1 MAYLGRTAA
10 VSDRPRE
17 PGQPSYTAGR
27 RIMKASAAL
36 RKEVDSGDCWKGFR
50 PGDWTTSINVR
61 DFIVRNVTP
70 YKGNEDFLAGP
81 SQRTK
86 AVWAK
91 LQPYFADERKKGVLA
106 VDAKTPSTLLA
117 HTAGYIDQANEVIVG
132 LQTDQPFKR
141 AIFPYGGLRMVEAG
155 LKAAGFEPDPAVH
168 KAFTNYRKSHN
179 DGVFDAYTPEIM
191 NCRRSGIIT
200 GLPDAYGR
208 GRIIGD
214 YRRVALCGVD
224 RLLEA
229 KRSERAQID
238 DMWPND
244 EIIRQREELAE
255 QMRALEDLASMA
267 KLYGYDIS
275 KPASN
280 AQEAFQWTYFAY
292 LGAIKEANGAAMSV
306 GRISSFLDVYIERDL
321 KDGVLDEAGAQELWD
336 QLVQKLRIVRFLRT
350 PDYDALFSG
359 DPYWAT
365 ECVGGMDLDGRA
377 LVTKSSYR
385 MLHTLYNLGP
395 APEPNITI
403 LWSNQMPAPF
413 KRYCVKVSKDTSS
426 LQYENDDLMRP
437 FWGDDY
443 GIACCV
449 SAMRLGKQ
457 MQFFGARVNLAK
469 ALLYAINGGR
479 DEVSGEQVAP
489 QTLPVSGEFLDFD
502 EVMAKFDTT
511 MEWLAR
517 TYVHAM
523 NCIHYMHDK
532 YFYERLEM
540 ALHDRDILRTM
551 AFGIAGLSVVADSLA
566 AIKYAKV
573 HVIRDN
579 TGLAVDYRIEGT
591 KGSNVVPQYGNND
604 DRVDS
609 IAAELV
615 TRFMQKIR
623 KHPTYR
629 NATHTQSVLTITSN
643 VVYGKT
649 TGNPPDGRRKG
660 EPFGPG
666 ANPMHGRDSHGWLA
680 SCLSVAKLPYGD
692 SLDGISYTVSVAPQ
706 KAHLSPEELVDGAV
720 KAFDVYFGHGGFH
733 MNLNVIEK
741 ETLEDA
747 MKNPDKYPQ
756 LTIRVSGYAVNFV
769 RLTPEQQR
777 DVISRTFHGQI

>member
-1 MAYLGRTAA
+1 MEAATESSKNLENEGCWRGFKPGIWCTAI
-10 VSDRPRE
+10 D
-17 PGQPSYTAGR
+17 
-27 RIMKASAAL
+27 
-36 RKEVDSGDCWKGFR
+36 
-50 PGDWTTSINVR
+50 VR
-61 DFIVRNVTP
+61 DFVVCNATS
-70 YKGNEDFLAGP
+70 YSGDEKFLAGP

-86 AVWAK
+86 AVWDK
-91 LQPYFADERKKGVLA
+91 LQPYFREEQKKGVLA

-117 HTAGYIDQANEVIVG
+117 HKAGYIDRGNEVIVG

-141 AIFPYGGLRMVEAG
+141 AIFPFGGLRMVEAG
-155 LKAAGFEPDPAVH
+155 LKAAGFEADAQVH
-168 KAFTNYRKSHN
+168 EIFTKYRKTHN

-191 NCRRSGIIT
+191 KCRKSGIIT

-214 YRRVALCGVD
+214 YRRVALYGVD
-224 RLLEA
+224 RLLDA
-229 KRSERAQID
+229 KRAERTEVDA
-238 DMWPND
+238 MWPTD
-244 EIIRQREELAE
+244 EVIRTREELAE
-255 QMRALEDLASMA
+255 QIRALQDLAAMA
-267 KLYGYDIS
+267 KLYDCDITR
-275 KPASN
+275 PA
-280 AQEAFQWTYFAY
+280 ADAREAVQWTYFAY
-292 LGAIKEANGAAMSV
+292 LGAIKEANGAAMSL
-306 GRISSFLDVYIERDL
+306 GRVSSFLDIYIERDL
-321 KDGVLDEAGAQELWD
+321 QQGALDEAGAQELWD

-350 PDYDALFSG
+350 PEYDALFSG

-365 ECVGGMDLDGRA
+365 ECVGGIDLNGRA

-385 MLHTLYNLGP
+385 MLHTLTNLGP
-395 APEPNITI
+395 APEPNITV
-403 LWSNQMPAPF
+403 LWSKYLPENF
-413 KRYCVKVSKDTSS
+413 KRYCIKVSRNTSS

-437 FWGDDY
+437 HWGDDY
-443 GIACCV
+443 GIGCCV

-479 DEVSGEQVAP
+479 DEISGEQVAP
-489 QTLPVSGEFLDFD
+489 PMPPVTSEVLDYD
-502 EVMAKFDTT
+502 EVFEKFDRV

-551 AFGIAGLSVVADSLA
+551 AFGIAGLSVAADSLA
-566 AIKYAKV
+566 AIKYGKV
-573 HVIRDN
+573 HVIRDE
-579 TGLAVDYRIEGT
+579 TGLAVDYRLEGN
-591 KGSNVVPQYGNND
+591 GPIPQFGNND
-604 DRVDS
+604 ERVDG
-609 IAAELV
+609 IASDLV
-615 TRFMQKIR
+615 TRFMHKVR

-629 NATHTQSVLTITSN
+629 GATHTQSVLTITSN
-643 VVYGKT
+643 VVYGKA
-649 TGNPPDGRRKG
+649 TGNTPDGRRKG
-660 EPFGPG
+660 EPFAPG

-680 SCLSVAKLPYGD
+680 SCLSVAKLPYKD
-692 SLDGISYTVSVAPQ
+692 ALDGISYTVSVAPQ
-706 KAHLSPEELVDGAV
+706 KAHLSENELIDAAV
-720 KAFDVYFGHGGFH
+720 KAFDMYFDRGGFH
-733 MNLNVIEK
+733 MNLNVIDK

-769 RLTPEQQR
+769 RLTREQQQ

>member
-1 MAYLGRTAA
+1 MSTAA
-10 VSDRPRE
+10 LATKPVSDNPWRDF
-17 PGQPSYTAGR
+17 T
-27 RIMKASAAL
+27 
-36 RKEVDSGDCWKGFR
+36 
-50 PGDWTTSINVR
+50 PGDWQRSIDVR
-61 DFIVRNVTP
+61 DFIVRNMTA
-70 YKGNEDFLAGP
+70 YTGDEAFLAP
-81 SQRTK
+81 ATARTK

-91 LQPYFADERKKGVLA
+91 LQPYFQDERKKGVLA
-106 VDAKTPSTLLA
+106 VDAKSPSTLLA
-117 HTAGYIDQANEVIVG
+117 HKAGYIDQTNEVIVG

-141 AIFPYGGLRMVEAG
+141 AIFPFGGLRMVEAG
-155 LKAAGFEPDPAVH
+155 LKAAGFEADPQVH
-168 KAFTNYRKSHN
+168 HAFTHYRKSHN

-191 NCRRSGIIT
+191 RCRKSGIIT

-214 YRRVALCGVD
+214 YRRVALYGVT

-229 KRSERAQID
+229 KQAERAQLD
-238 DMWPND
+238 DMWPTD
-244 EIIRQREELAE
+244 EVIRMREEIAD
-255 QMRALEDLASMA
+255 QMRALNDLAAMA
-267 KLYGYDIS
+267 KLYDHDITR
-275 KPASN
+275 PAAD
-280 AQEAFQWTYFAY
+280 AQEAVQWTYFAY
-292 LGAIKEANGAAMSV
+292 LGAIKEANGAAMSI
-306 GRISSFLDVYIERDL
+306 GRISTFLDIYIERDL
-321 KDGVLDEAGAQELWD
+321 HEGTLNESGAQELWD

-350 PDYDALFSG
+350 PEYDALFSG

-365 ECVGGMDLDGRA
+365 ECVGGIDLSGRPM
-377 LVTKSSYR
+377 VTKSSYR
-385 MLHTLYNLGP
+385 MLHTLTNLGP
-395 APEPNITI
+395 APEPNITV
-403 LWSNQMPAPF
+403 LWSKQFPDNF
-413 KRYCVKVSKDTSS
+413 KRYCVKVSRDTSS

-437 FWGDDY
+437 HWGDDY
-443 GIACCV
+443 AIACCV

-469 ALLYAINGGR
+469 CLLYAINGGR
-479 DEVSGEQVAP
+479 DEISGDQIAP
-489 QTLPVSGEFLDFD
+489 IAPAFTGDVLEYD
-502 EVMAKFDTT
+502 EVFAKFDNM

-540 ALHDRDILRTM
+540 ALHDKDILRTM

-573 HVIRDN
+573 HVIRDAN
-579 TGLAVDYRIEGT
+579 GLAVDYKIEG
-591 KGSNVVPQYGNND
+591 NPPQFGNND
-604 DRVDS
+604 DRVDK
-609 IAAELV
+609 IAADLV
-615 TRFMQKIR
+615 TGFMQKIR

-643 VVYGKT
+643 VVYGKA
-649 TGNPPDGRRKG
+649 TGNTPDGRRKG

-680 SCLSVAKLPYGD
+680 SCLSVAKLPYKD

-706 KAHLSPEELVDGAV
+706 KAHLSPDEVVSAAV
-720 KAFDVYFGHGGFH
+720 KAFDTYFDQGGFH
-733 MNLNVIEK
+733 MNLNVIDK

-747 MKNPDKYPQ
+747 MKSPDKYPQ

-777 DVISRTFHGQI
+777 DVISRTFHGQM

>member
-1 MAYLGRTAA
+1 
-10 VSDRPRE
+10 
-17 PGQPSYTAGR
+17 
-27 RIMKASAAL
+27 MKSSAAL
-36 RKEVDSGDCWKGFR
+36 AKEVETKGGQDPWRGFK
-50 PGDWTTSINVR
+50 PGDWRTSIAVR

-70 YKGNEDFLAGP
+70 YTGDEKFLAP
-81 SQRTK
+81 ASAKTK

-91 LQPYFADERKKGVLA
+91 LQPYFQEERKKGVLA

-117 HTAGYIDQANEVIVG
+117 HKPGYIERDNEVVVG

-155 LKAAGFEPDPAVH
+155 LKAAGFEADPQVH
-168 KAFTNYRKSHN
+168 EAFTKYRKSHN

-191 NCRRSGIIT
+191 RCRKSGIIT

-214 YRRVALCGVD
+214 YRRVALYGVD
-224 RLLEA
+224 RLLEV
-229 KRSERAQID
+229 KEIEREQIN
-238 DMWPND
+238 DMWPTD
-244 EIIRQREELAE
+244 EVIRQREELAE
-255 QMRALEDLASMA
+255 QIRALKDLAAMA
-267 KLYGYDIS
+267 KLYGFDIS
-275 KPASN
+275 APASN
-280 AQEAFQWTYFAY
+280 AREAFQWTYFAY
-292 LGAIKEANGAAMSV
+292 LGAIKEANGAAMSI
-306 GRISSFLDVYIERDL
+306 GRISSFLDIYIERDIREG
-321 KDGVLDEAGAQELWD
+321 KLDEAGAQELWD
-336 QLVQKLRIVRFLRT
+336 QVVQKLRIVRFLRT

-365 ECVGGMDLDGRA
+365 ECVGGMDLDGRT

-395 APEPNITI
+395 APEPNITV
-403 LWSNQMPAPF
+403 LWSKHFPDPF
-413 KRYCVKVSKDTSS
+413 KRFCVKVSRDTSS

-449 SAMRLGKQ
+449 SAMKLGKQ

-479 DEVSGEQVAP
+479 DENSGDQIAP
-489 QTLPVSGEFLDFD
+489 PTPAITGEFLDYD
-502 EVMAKFDTT
+502 EVMEKFDTT

-551 AFGIAGLSVVADSLA
+551 AFGIAGLSVVADSLS
-566 AIKYAKV
+566 AIKYGKIRT
-573 HVIRDN
+573 IRDKN
-579 TGLAVDYRIEGT
+579 GLAVDYKNEG
-591 KGSNVVPQYGNND
+591 NANVPQFGNND
-604 DRVDS
+604 DRVDK
-609 IAAELV
+609 IASELV
-615 TRFMQKIR
+615 TSFMEKIR

-643 VVYGKT
+643 VVYGKA
-649 TGNPPDGRRKG
+649 TGNTPDGRRKG

-666 ANPMHGRDSHGWLA
+666 ANPMHGRDNHGWLA
-680 SCLSVAKLPYGD
+680 SCLSVAKLPYKD
-692 SLDGISYTVSVAPQ
+692 SQDGISYTVSVSPQ
-706 KAHLSPEELVDGAV
+706 KAHLSERELIDSAT
-720 KAFDVYFGHGGFH
+720 KAFDVYFDHGGFH
-733 MNLNVIEK
+733 MNLNVIDK
-741 ETLEDA
+741 DTLEDA

-769 RLTPEQQR
+769 RLTPEQQK

>member
-1 MAYLGRTAA
+1 MKAGAAA
-10 VSDRPRE
+10 V
-17 PGQPSYTAGR
+17 
-27 RIMKASAAL
+27 K
-36 RKEVDSGDCWKGFR
+36 KETKDEGCWRGFK
-50 PGDWTTSINVR
+50 PGDWSTSINLR

-70 YKGNEDFLAGP
+70 YDGDEKFLAP
-81 SQRTK
+81 ASKRTK
-86 AVWAK
+86 AVWEK
-91 LQPYFADERKKGVLA
+91 LQPYFQAERKKGVLA
-106 VDAKTPSTLLA
+106 VDAKNPSTLLA
-117 HTAGYIDQANEVIVG
+117 HKAGYIDRDNEIIVG
-132 LQTDQPFKR
+132 LQTDEPFKR

-155 LKAAGFEPDPAVH
+155 LKAAGFPADPQVH
-168 KAFTNYRKSHN
+168 EAFTKYRKSHN

-191 NCRRSGIIT
+191 KCRKSGIIT
-200 GLPDAYGR
+200 GLPDSYGR

-214 YRRVALCGVD
+214 YRRVALYGVD
-224 RLLEA
+224 RLLEV
-229 KRSERAQID
+229 KREERAQMD
-238 DMWPND
+238 DMWPTD
-244 EIIRQREELAE
+244 EVIRVREELAE
-255 QMRALEDLASMA
+255 QMRALKDLIAMG
-267 KLYGYDIS
+267 KLYDCDIGR
-275 KPASN
+275 PAN
-280 AQEAFQWTYFAY
+280 GAREAFQWTYLAY
-292 LGAIKEANGAAMSV
+292 LGAIKEANGAAMSI
-306 GRISSFLDVYIERDL
+306 GRISSFLDAYIERDL
-321 KDGVLDEAGAQELWD
+321 KEGTLDEAGAQELWD

-350 PDYDALFSG
+350 PEYDALFSG

-365 ECVGGMDLDGRA
+365 ECVGGMDLDGRT

-395 APEPNITI
+395 APEPNITV
-403 LWSNQMPAPF
+403 LWSRHMPETF

-489 QTLPVSGEFLDFD
+489 RTPAVTGDFLDYD
-502 EVMAKFDTT
+502 DVMAKFDET

-532 YFYERLEM
+532 YFYERFEM

-551 AFGIAGLSVVADSLA
+551 AFGIAGLSVVADSLS
-566 AIKYAKV
+566 AIKYGKIRVA
-573 HVIRDN
+573 RDN
-579 TGLAVDYRIEGT
+579 AGLIVDYQNEGNKAT
-591 KGSNVVPQYGNND
+591 PQFGNND
-604 DRVDS
+604 DRVDK
-609 IAAELV
+609 IASAIV
-615 TRFMQKIR
+615 TSFMGKIR

-629 NATHTQSVLTITSN
+629 NAVHTQSVLTITSN
-643 VVYGKT
+643 VVYGKA
-649 TGNPPDGRRKG
+649 TGNTPDGRRKG

-680 SCLSVAKLPYGD
+680 SCLSVAKLPYKD
-692 SLDGISYTVSVAPQ
+692 SQDGISYTVSVAPQ
-706 KAHLSPEELVDGAV
+706 KAHMSESQIVEEAT

-733 MNLNVIEK
+733 MNLNVIDK

-756 LTIRVSGYAVNFV
+756 LTIRVSGYAVNFI

>member
-1 MAYLGRTAA
+1 
-10 VSDRPRE
+10 
-17 PGQPSYTAGR
+17 
-27 RIMKASAAL
+27 MKSSAAL
-36 RKEVDSGDCWKGFR
+36 AKEVETKGGQDPWRGFK
-50 PGDWTTSINVR
+50 PGDWRTSIGVR

-70 YKGNEDFLAGP
+70 YTGDEKFLAP
-81 SQRTK
+81 ASAKTK

-91 LQPYFADERKKGVLA
+91 LQPYFQEERKKGVLA

-117 HTAGYIDQANEVIVG
+117 HKPGYIDRDNEVVVG

-155 LKAAGFEPDPAVH
+155 LKAAGFEADPQVH
-168 KAFTNYRKSHN
+168 EAFTKYRKSHN

-191 NCRRSGIIT
+191 RCRKSGIIT

-214 YRRVALCGVD
+214 YRRVALYGVD
-224 RLLEA
+224 RLLEV
-229 KRSERAQID
+229 KEIEREQIN
-238 DMWPND
+238 DMWPTD
-244 EIIRQREELAE
+244 EVIRQREELAE
-255 QMRALEDLASMA
+255 QIRALKDLAAMA
-267 KLYGYDIS
+267 KLYGFDIS
-275 KPASN
+275 APATN
-280 AQEAFQWTYFAY
+280 AREAFQWTYFAY
-292 LGAIKEANGAAMSV
+292 LGAIKEANGAAMSI
-306 GRISSFLDVYIERDL
+306 GRISSFLDIYIERDIREG
-321 KDGVLDEAGAQELWD
+321 KLDEAGAQELWD

-365 ECVGGMDLDGRA
+365 ECVGGMDLDGRT

-395 APEPNITI
+395 APEPNITV
-403 LWSNQMPAPF
+403 LWSKHFPDPF
-413 KRYCVKVSKDTSS
+413 KRFCVKVSRDTSS

-449 SAMRLGKQ
+449 SAMKLGKQ

-479 DEVSGEQVAP
+479 DENSGDQIAP
-489 QTLPVSGEFLDFD
+489 PTPAITGEFLDYD
-502 EVMAKFDTT
+502 EVMEKFDTT

-551 AFGIAGLSVVADSLA
+551 AFGIAGLSVVADSLS
-566 AIKYAKV
+566 AIKYGKIRT
-573 HVIRDN
+573 IRDKN
-579 TGLAVDYRIEGT
+579 GLAVDYKNEG
-591 KGSNVVPQYGNND
+591 NANVPQFGNND
-604 DRVDS
+604 DRVDK
-609 IAAELV
+609 IASELV
-615 TRFMQKIR
+615 TSFMEKIR

-643 VVYGKT
+643 VVYGKA
-649 TGNPPDGRRKG
+649 TGNTPDGRRKG

-666 ANPMHGRDSHGWLA
+666 ANPMHGRDNHGWLA
-680 SCLSVAKLPYGD
+680 SCLSVAKLPYKD
-692 SLDGISYTVSVAPQ
+692 SQDGISYTVSVSPQ
-706 KAHLSPEELVDGAV
+706 KAHLSERELIDSAT
-720 KAFDVYFGHGGFH
+720 KAFDVYFDHGGFH
-733 MNLNVIEK
+733 MNLNVIDK
-741 ETLEDA
+741 DTLEDA

-769 RLTPEQQR
+769 RLTPEQQK

>member
-1 MAYLGRTAA
+1 
-10 VSDRPRE
+10 
-17 PGQPSYTAGR
+17 
-27 RIMKASAAL
+27 MKSSAAL
-36 RKEVDSGDCWKGFR
+36 AKEVETKGGQDPWRGFK
-50 PGDWTTSINVR
+50 PGDWRTSIGVR

-70 YKGNEDFLAGP
+70 YTGDEKFLAP
-81 SQRTK
+81 ASAKTK

-91 LQPYFADERKKGVLA
+91 LQPYFQEERKKGVLA

-117 HTAGYIDQANEVIVG
+117 HKPGYIDRDNEVVVG

-155 LKAAGFEPDPAVH
+155 LKAAGFEADPQVH
-168 KAFTNYRKSHN
+168 EAFTKYRKSHN

-191 NCRRSGIIT
+191 RCRKSGIIT

-214 YRRVALCGVD
+214 YRRVALYGVD
-224 RLLEA
+224 RLLEV
-229 KRSERAQID
+229 KEIEREQIN
-238 DMWPND
+238 DMWPTD
-244 EIIRQREELAE
+244 EVIRQREELAE
-255 QMRALEDLASMA
+255 QIRALKDLVAMA
-267 KLYGYDIS
+267 KLYGFDIS
-275 KPASN
+275 APATN
-280 AQEAFQWTYFAY
+280 AREAFQWTYFAY
-292 LGAIKEANGAAMSV
+292 LGAIKEANGAAMSI
-306 GRISSFLDVYIERDL
+306 GRISSFLDIYIERDIREG
-321 KDGVLDEAGAQELWD
+321 KLDEAGAQELWD

-365 ECVGGMDLDGRA
+365 ECVGGMDLDGRT

-395 APEPNITI
+395 APEPNITV
-403 LWSNQMPAPF
+403 LWSKHFPDPF
-413 KRYCVKVSKDTSS
+413 KRFCVKVSRDTSS

-449 SAMRLGKQ
+449 SAMKLGKQ

-479 DEVSGEQVAP
+479 DENSGDQIAP
-489 QTLPVSGEFLDFD
+489 PTPAITGEFLDYD
-502 EVMAKFDTT
+502 EVMEKFDTT

-551 AFGIAGLSVVADSLA
+551 AFGIAGLSVVADSLS
-566 AIKYAKV
+566 AIKYGKIRT
-573 HVIRDN
+573 IRDKN
-579 TGLAVDYRIEGT
+579 GLAVDYKNEG
-591 KGSNVVPQYGNND
+591 NANIPQFGNND
-604 DRVDS
+604 DRVDK
-609 IAAELV
+609 IASELV
-615 TRFMQKIR
+615 TSFMEKIR

-643 VVYGKT
+643 VVYGKA
-649 TGNPPDGRRKG
+649 TGNTPDGRRKG

-666 ANPMHGRDSHGWLA
+666 ANPMHGRDNHGWLA
-680 SCLSVAKLPYGD
+680 SCLSVAKLPYKD
-692 SLDGISYTVSVAPQ
+692 SQDGISYTVSVSPQ
-706 KAHLSPEELVDGAV
+706 KAHLSERELIDSAA
-720 KAFDVYFGHGGFH
+720 KAFDVYFDHGGFH
-733 MNLNVIEK
+733 MNLNVIDK
-741 ETLEDA
+741 DTLEDA

-769 RLTPEQQR
+769 RLTPEQQ
-777 DVISRTFHGQI
+777 

>member
-1 MAYLGRTAA
+1 
-10 VSDRPRE
+10 
-17 PGQPSYTAGR
+17 
-27 RIMKASAAL
+27 MKGSAAL
-36 RKEVDSGDCWKGFR
+36 KKEAKDESCWRGFR
-50 PGDWTTSINVR
+50 PGDWSTSIDVR

-70 YKGNEDFLAGP
+70 YAGDEKFLAGP
-81 SQRTK
+81 SKRTK

-91 LQPYFADERKKGVLA
+91 LQPYFQEERKKGVLA
-106 VDAKTPSTLLA
+106 VDAKNPSTLLA
-117 HTAGYIDQANEVIVG
+117 HKAGYIDRDNEVIVG
-132 LQTDQPFKR
+132 LQTDEPFKR
-141 AIFPYGGLRMVEAG
+141 AIFPFGGLRMVEAG
-155 LKAAGFEPDPAVH
+155 LKAAGFAADPQVH
-168 KAFTNYRKSHN
+168 EAFTKYRKSHN

-191 NCRRSGIIT
+191 KCRKSGIVT

-214 YRRVALCGVD
+214 YRRVALYGVD

-229 KRSERAQID
+229 KKAERAQMD
-238 DMWPND
+238 DMWPTD
-244 EIIRQREELAE
+244 EVIRVREELAE
-255 QMRALEDLASMA
+255 QMRALKDLAAMA
-267 KLYGYDIS
+267 KLYDCDIS
-275 KPASN
+275 QPATD
-280 AQEAFQWTYFAY
+280 AREAFQWTYLAY
-292 LGAIKEANGAAMSV
+292 LGAIKEANGAAMSI
-306 GRISSFLDVYIERDL
+306 GRISSFLDIYIERDL
-321 KDGVLDEAGAQELWD
+321 KEGTLDEAGAQELWD

-365 ECVGGMDLDGRA
+365 ECVGGMDLGGRA
-377 LVTKSSYR
+377 LVSKSSYR

-395 APEPNITI
+395 APEPNITV
-403 LWSNQMPAPF
+403 LWSQHMPASF
-413 KRYCVKVSKDTSS
+413 KRFCVKVSRDTSS

-437 FWGDDY
+437 YWGDDY

-479 DEVSGEQVAP
+479 DEVSGDQVAP
-489 QTLPVSGEFLDFD
+489 QTLPVAGDFLDYD
-502 EVMAKFDTT
+502 DVMAKFDNT

-551 AFGIAGLSVVADSLA
+551 AFGIAGLSVVADSLS
-566 AIKYAKV
+566 AIKYGK
-573 HVIRDN
+573 IRVARDE
-579 TGLAVDYRIEGT
+579 TGLVVDYQNEGNT
-591 KGSNVVPQYGNND
+591 ATPQFGNND
-604 DRVDS
+604 DRVDK
-609 IAAELV
+609 IASDIV
-615 TRFMQKIR
+615 TRFMGMIR

-643 VVYGKT
+643 VVYGKA
-649 TGNPPDGRRKG
+649 TGNTPDGRRKG

-680 SCLSVAKLPYGD
+680 SCLSVAKLPYKD
-692 SLDGISYTVSVAPQ
+692 AQDGISYTVSVAPQ
-706 KAHLSPEELVDGAV
+706 KAHLSENQLMDEAT
-720 KAFDVYFGHGGFH
+720 KAFDVYFDHGGFH
-733 MNLNVIEK
+733 MNLNVIDK

>member
-1 MAYLGRTAA
+1 
-10 VSDRPRE
+10 
-17 PGQPSYTAGR
+17 
-27 RIMKASAAL
+27 MKGSAAL
-36 RKEVDSGDCWKGFR
+36 KKEAKDQDSWRGFR
-50 PGDWTTSINVR
+50 LGNWCTSIDVR

-70 YKGNEDFLAGP
+70 YAGDDRFLAGATK
-81 SQRTK
+81 RTK

-91 LQPYFADERKKGVLA
+91 LQPYFQEERKKGVLA
-106 VDAKTPSTLLA
+106 VDAKNPSTMLA
-117 HTAGYIDQANEVIVG
+117 HKAGYIDHDNEVIVG
-132 LQTDQPFKR
+132 LQTDEPFKR
-141 AIFPYGGLRMVEAG
+141 AIFPFGGLRMVEAG
-155 LKAAGFEPDPAVH
+155 LKAAGFNADPQVH
-168 KAFTNYRKSHN
+168 EAFTKYRKSHN

-191 NCRRSGIIT
+191 KCRKSGIIT

-214 YRRVALCGVD
+214 YRRVALYGVD
-224 RLLEA
+224 RLLEV
-229 KRSERAQID
+229 KGEERAQMD
-238 DMWPND
+238 DMWPTD
-244 EIIRQREELAE
+244 EVIRVREELAE
-255 QMRALEDLASMA
+255 QMRALKDLAAMA
-267 KLYGYDIS
+267 KLYNCDIS
-275 KPASN
+275 QPASN
-280 AQEAFQWTYFAY
+280 AQEAIQWTYLAY
-292 LGAIKEANGAAMSV
+292 LGAIKEANGAAMSI
-306 GRISSFLDVYIERDL
+306 GRISSFLDIYIERDL
-321 KDGVLDEAGAQELWD
+321 KEGTLDEAGAQELWD

-350 PDYDALFSG
+350 PEYDALFSG

-395 APEPNITI
+395 APEPNITV
-403 LWSNQMPAPF
+403 LWSKHMPQNF
-413 KRYCVKVSKDTSS
+413 KRFCVKVSRDTSS

-479 DEVSGEQVAP
+479 DEISGEQVAP
-489 QTLPVSGEFLDFD
+489 QTPAVTGDFLDYD
-502 EVMAKFDTT
+502 DVMAKFDNT

-551 AFGIAGLSVVADSLA
+551 AFGIAGLSVVADSLS
-566 AIKYAKV
+566 AIKYGKMRV
-573 HVIRDN
+573 SRDA
-579 TGLAVDYRIEGT
+579 TGLIVDYQNEGNRAT
-591 KGSNVVPQYGNND
+591 PQFGNND
-604 DRVDS
+604 DRVDN
-609 IAAELV
+609 IASDIV
-615 TRFMQKIR
+615 TSFMGKIR

-629 NATHTQSVLTITSN
+629 NAVHTQSVLTITSN
-643 VVYGKT
+643 VVYGKA
-649 TGNPPDGRRKG
+649 TGNTPDGRRKG

-680 SCLSVAKLPYGD
+680 SCLSVAKLPYKD
-692 SLDGISYTVSVAPQ
+692 SQDGISYTVSVAPQ
-706 KAHLSPEELVDGAV
+706 KAHLSEKQLVEEAT
-720 KAFDVYFGHGGFH
+720 KAFDVYFDHGGFH
-733 MNLNVIEK
+733 MNLNVIDK
-741 ETLEDA
+741 DTLEDA
-747 MKNPDKYPQ
+747 VKNPDKYPQ

>member
-1 MAYLGRTAA
+1 MWLTEI
-10 VSDRPRE
+10 D
-17 PGQPSYTAGR
+17 
-27 RIMKASAAL
+27 
-36 RKEVDSGDCWKGFR
+36 
-50 PGDWTTSINVR
+50 VR
-61 DFIVRNVTP
+61 DFIVRNVTA
-70 YKGNEDFLAGP
+70 YAGDESFLAGP
-81 SQRTK
+81 SNRTK

-91 LQPYFADERKKGVLA
+91 LKPYFQDEQKKGVLA

-117 HTAGYIDQANEVIVG
+117 HQAGYIDRDNEVIVG
-132 LQTDQPFKR
+132 LQTDEPFKR

-155 LKAAGFEPDPAVH
+155 LKAAGFEADERVH
-168 KAFTNYRKSHN
+168 EAFTKYRKTHN

-191 NCRRSGIIT
+191 SCRRSGIIT

-214 YRRVALCGVD
+214 YRRVALYGTA

-229 KRSERAQID
+229 KAAERAQVN
-238 DMWPND
+238 DMWPTD
-244 EIIRQREELAE
+244 EIIRTREELAE
-255 QMRALEDLASMA
+255 QVRALEDLASMA
-267 KLYGYDIS
+267 KLYGYDITR
-275 KPASN
+275 PAAD
-280 AQEAFQWTYFAY
+280 AQEAVQWTYFAY
-292 LGAIKEANGAAMSV
+292 LGAVKEANGAAMSI
-306 GRISSFLDVYIERDL
+306 GRISSFLDIYIERDL
-321 KDGVLDEAGAQELWD
+321 QEGTLDESGAQELWD

-365 ECVGGMDLDGRA
+365 ECVGGMDLDGRP

-385 MLHTLYNLGP
+385 MLHTLTNLGP

-403 LWSNQMPAPF
+403 LWSKHLPENF
-413 KRYCVKVSKDTSS
+413 KRYCVKISRDTSS

-437 FWGDDY
+437 HWGDDY

-479 DEVSGEQVAP
+479 DEVSGEQIAP
-489 QTLPVSGEFLDFD
+489 AAPPVTGEVLDYE
-502 EVMAKFDTT
+502 EVMDKFDHT

-566 AIKYAKV
+566 AIKYGEV
-573 HVIRDN
+573 HVIRDA
-579 TGLAVDYRIEGT
+579 TGLAVDYRNDG
-591 KGSNVVPQYGNND
+591 KQAVPQFGNND

-609 IAAELV
+609 IAADLV

-629 NATHTQSVLTITSN
+629 GATHTQSVLTITSN
-643 VVYGKT
+643 VVYGKH
-649 TGNPPDGRRKG
+649 TGNTPDGRRKG

-680 SCLSVAKLPYGD
+680 SCLSVAKLPYKHA
-692 SLDGISYTVSVAPQ
+692 LDGISYTVSVAPQ
-706 KAHLSPEELVDGAV
+706 KAHLSDKELVDAAV
-720 KAFDVYFGHGGFH
+720 KAFDVYFGQGGFH

-777 DVISRTFHGQI
+777 DVINRTFHGQM

>member
-1 MAYLGRTAA
+1 MEGTAA
-10 VSDRPRE
+10 LAKKTFDLDPWRS
-17 PGQPSYTAGR
+17 
-27 RIMKASAAL
+27 
-36 RKEVDSGDCWKGFR
+36 FN
-50 PGDWTTSINVR
+50 PGDWRDSIDVR
-61 DFIVRNVTP
+61 GFIVRNVTP
-70 YKGNEDFLAGP
+70 YAGDESFLVASTP
-81 SQRTK
+81 RTK

-91 LQPYFADERKKGVLA
+91 LQPYFQDERKKGVLA

-117 HTAGYIDQANEVIVG
+117 HKAGYIDRDNEVIVG

-155 LKAAGFEPDPAVH
+155 LKAAGFDADPQVH
-168 KAFTNYRKSHN
+168 EAFTKYRKSHN

-191 NCRRSGIIT
+191 KCRKSGIIT

-214 YRRVALCGVD
+214 YRRVALYGID

-229 KRSERAQID
+229 KRAERAQID
-238 DMWPND
+238 DMWPTD
-244 EIIRQREELAE
+244 EVIRMREELAE
-255 QMRALEDLASMA
+255 QIRALNDLASMA
-267 KLYGYDIS
+267 KLYGCDITR
-275 KPASN
+275 PAAN
-280 AQEAFQWTYFAY
+280 AREAVQWTYFAY
-292 LGAIKEANGAAMSV
+292 LGAIKEANGAAMSI
-306 GRISSFLDVYIERDL
+306 GRISSFLDIYIERDL
-321 KDGVLDEAGAQELWD
+321 REGTLDETGAQELWD

-365 ECVGGMDLDGRA
+365 ECVGGMDLDGRT

-385 MLHTLYNLGP
+385 MLHTLKNLGP
-395 APEPNITI
+395 APEPNITV
-403 LWSNQMPAPF
+403 LWSKNLPATF
-413 KRYCVKVSKDTSS
+413 KRYCIKTSRDTSS

-449 SAMRLGKQ
+449 SAMKLGKQ

-479 DEVSGEQVAP
+479 DEISGDQIAPAMPPVA
-489 QTLPVSGEFLDFD
+489 GEFLDYD
-502 EVMAKFDTT
+502 EVMAKFDIT
-511 MEWLAR
+511 MDWLAR

-551 AFGIAGLSVVADSLA
+551 AFGIAGLSVVADSFS
-566 AIKYAKV
+566 AIKYGKIR
-573 HVIRDN
+573 VIRDER
-579 TGLAVDYRIEGT
+579 GLAVDYKNES
-591 KGSNVVPQYGNND
+591 KALVPQFGNND
-604 DRVDS
+604 DRVDK
-609 IAAELV
+609 IASDLV

-643 VVYGKT
+643 VVYGKA
-649 TGNPPDGRRKG
+649 TGNTPDGRRKG

-666 ANPMHGRDSHGWLA
+666 ANPMHGRDGHGWLA
-680 SCLSVAKLPYGD
+680 SCLSVAKLPYKD
-692 SLDGISYTVSVAPQ
+692 SQDGISYTVSVAPQ
-706 KAHLSPEELVDGAV
+706 KARLSEKELLDGAT

-733 MNLNVIEK
+733 MNLNVVDK

-777 DVISRTFHGQI
+777 DVISRTFHGQV

>member
-1 MAYLGRTAA
+1 MTATA
-10 VSDRPRE
+10 LAKTQKDESSWRGFK
-17 PGQPSYTAGR
+17 PGSW
-27 RIMKASAAL
+27 S
-36 RKEVDSGDCWKGFR
+36 
-50 PGDWTTSINVR
+50 TTIDVR
-61 DFIVRNVTP
+61 DFIVTNATA
-70 YKGNEDFLAGP
+70 YTGDEKFLAGP
-81 SQRTK
+81 SKRTQ

-91 LQPYFADERKKGVLA
+91 LQPYFKAEQKKGVLA
-106 VDAKTPSTLLA
+106 VDAKNPSTLLA
-117 HTAGYIDQANEVIVG
+117 HKAGYIDRDNEIIVG
-132 LQTDQPFKR
+132 LQTDEPFKR
-141 AIFPYGGLRMVEAG
+141 AIFPYGGLRMVEGG
-155 LKAAGFEPDPAVH
+155 LKAAGFEADPQVH
-168 KAFTNYRKSHN
+168 EAFTKYRKSHN

-191 NCRRSGIIT
+191 RCRKSGIIT
-200 GLPDAYGR
+200 GLPDSYGR

-214 YRRVALCGVD
+214 YRRVALYGVD
-224 RLLEA
+224 RLIEV
-229 KRSERAQID
+229 KQQERAQIE
-238 DMWPND
+238 DMWPTD
-244 EIIRQREELAE
+244 EIIRMREELAD
-255 QMRALEDLASMA
+255 QTRALKDLIAMG
-267 KLYGYDIS
+267 KLYGCDIS
-275 KPASN
+275 QPAAN
-280 AQEAFQWTYFAY
+280 AHEAVQWTYLAY
-292 LGAIKEANGAAMSV
+292 LGAIKEANGAAMSI
-306 GRISSFLDVYIERDL
+306 GRISTFLDIYIERDL
-321 KDGVLDEAGAQELWD
+321 KEGRLSEEGAQELWD

-350 PDYDALFSG
+350 PEYDALFSG

-365 ECVGGMDLDGRA
+365 ECVGGIDLNGQP

-385 MLHTLYNLGP
+385 MLHTLTNLGP
-395 APEPNITI
+395 APEPNITV
-403 LWSNQMPAPF
+403 LWSKHMPDNF
-413 KRYCVKVSKDTSS
+413 KRYCVKVSRATSS
-426 LQYENDDLMRP
+426 LQYENDDLMRQY
-437 FWGDDY
+437 WGDDY
-443 GIACCV
+443 AIACCV

-479 DEVSGEQVAP
+479 DENSGDQIAP
-489 QTLPVSGEFLDFD
+489 PTPAVTGDVLDYEEVFD
-502 EVMAKFDTT
+502 KFDTV

-540 ALHDRDILRTM
+540 AMHDRDILRTM

-573 HVIRDN
+573 HVIRDKA
-579 TGLAVDYRIEGT
+579 GLAVDYKIEG
-591 KGSNVVPQYGNND
+591 NPPQYGNND

-609 IAAELV
+609 IAAGLV
-615 TRFMQKIR
+615 TRFMEKIR

-643 VVYGKT
+643 VVYGKA
-649 TGNPPDGRRKG
+649 TGNTPDGRRKG

-680 SCLSVAKLPYGD
+680 SCLSVAKLPYKD

-706 KAHLSPEELVDGAV
+706 KAHLSDKELIDAAV
-720 KAFDVYFGHGGFH
+720 KAFDMYFERGGFH
-733 MNLNVIEK
+733 MNLNVVDK

-769 RLTPEQQR
+769 RLTREQQQ
-777 DVISRTFHGQI
+777 DVISRTFHGQV

>member
-1 MAYLGRTAA
+1 
-10 VSDRPRE
+10 
-17 PGQPSYTAGR
+17 
-27 RIMKASAAL
+27 
-36 RKEVDSGDCWKGFR
+36 
-50 PGDWTTSINVR
+50 
-61 DFIVRNVTP
+61 
-70 YKGNEDFLAGP
+70 
-81 SQRTK
+81 
-86 AVWAK
+86 
-91 LQPYFADERKKGVLA
+91 
-106 VDAKTPSTLLA
+106 
-117 HTAGYIDQANEVIVG
+117 
-132 LQTDQPFKR
+132 
-141 AIFPYGGLRMVEAG
+141 
-155 LKAAGFEPDPAVH
+155 
-168 KAFTNYRKSHN
+168 
-179 DGVFDAYTPEIM
+179 
-191 NCRRSGIIT
+191 
-200 GLPDAYGR
+200 
-208 GRIIGD
+208 
-214 YRRVALCGVD
+214 
-224 RLLEA
+224 
-229 KRSERAQID
+229 
-238 DMWPND
+238 
-244 EIIRQREELAE
+244 
-255 QMRALEDLASMA
+255 MA
-267 KLYGYDIS
+267 KLYDRDIS
-275 KPASN
+275 KPAAN

-292 LGAIKEANGAAMSV
+292 LGAIKEANGAAMSI
-306 GRISSFLDVYIERDL
+306 GRISSFLDIYIERDL
-321 KDGVLDEAGAQELWD
+321 KQGALDEAGAQELWD

-385 MLHTLYNLGP
+385 MLHTLSNLGP
-395 APEPNITI
+395 APEPNITV
-403 LWSNQMPAPF
+403 LWSAHMPAAF
-413 KRYCVKVSKDTSS
+413 KRYCVKVSRDTSS

-479 DEVSGEQVAP
+479 DEISGEQVAP
-489 QTLPVSGEFLDFD
+489 QTLPVSGDFLDFD
-502 EVMAKFDTT
+502 DVMAKFDTT

-540 ALHDRDILRTM
+540 ALHDRDVLRTM
-551 AFGIAGLSVVADSLA
+551 AFGIAGLSVVADSLS
-566 AIKYAKV
+566 AIKYGK
-573 HVIRDN
+573 IRATRDA
-579 TGLAVDYRIEGT
+579 TGLVVDFQNEGNKAT
-591 KGSNVVPQYGNND
+591 PQFGNND
-604 DRVDS
+604 DRVDQ
-609 IAAELV
+609 IASELV
-615 TRFMQKIR
+615 TSFMEKIR

-643 VVYGKT
+643 VVYGKA
-649 TGNPPDGRRKG
+649 TGNTPDGRRKG

-680 SCLSVAKLPYGD
+680 SCLSVAKLPYKD
-692 SLDGISYTVSVAPQ
+692 AQDGISYTVSIAPQ
-706 KAHLSPEELVDGAV
+706 KAHLSEGQLLDEAV
-720 KAFDVYFGHGGFH
+720 KAFDVYFGRGGFH
-733 MNLNVIEK
+733 MNLNVIDK

-747 MKNPDKYPQ
+747 VKNPDKYPQ